1 MTRRKKVASKGE
13 IVSKNM
19 DLNTATEQELTVIQ
33 GIGKDNAKK
42 IVQHRLQNGSFK
54 TWEDLKRIPG
64 LPPHVLDTLKR
75 SGFTVGERAA

>member
-1 MTRRKKVASKGE
+1 
-13 IVSKNM
+13 M

-64 LPPHVLDTLKR
+64 VPPHLGETLKR
-75 SGFTVGERAA
+75 TGFTVGGQAA

>member
-1 MTRRKKVASKGE
+1 M
-13 IVSKNM
+13 SKNM
-19 DLNTATEQELTVIQ
+19 DLNTATEHELMAIQ

-64 LPPHVLDTLKR
+64 LPFHMLDTLKR
-75 SGFTVGERAA
+75 CGFTVGERGAA

>member
-1 MTRRKKVASKGE
+1 MFRNVAKEFASKGK

-19 DLNTATEQELTVIQ
+19 DLNTATEQELMVIQ

-64 LPPHVLDTLKR
+64 LPFHMLDTLKR
-75 SGFTVGERAA
+75 CGFTVGK

>member
-1 MTRRKKVASKGE
+1 LFRDVAKEFASKGK

-19 DLNTATEQELTVIQ
+19 DLNTATEQELMVIQ

-64 LPPHVLDTLKR
+64 LPFHMLDTLKR
-75 SGFTVGERAA
+75 CGFTVGK